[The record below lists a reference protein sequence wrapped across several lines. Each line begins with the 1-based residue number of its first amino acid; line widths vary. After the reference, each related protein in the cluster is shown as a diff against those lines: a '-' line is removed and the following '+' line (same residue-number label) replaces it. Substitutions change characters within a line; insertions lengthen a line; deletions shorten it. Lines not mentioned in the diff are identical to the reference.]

1 MRSFKTKTIR
11 KNLVK
16 WGISPT
22 SDCSFCL
29 LPKTLFH
36 VISCYIAYLE
46 QGRYT
51 WRHDHI
57 LNFLTMIFQSVR
69 DSIIYV
75 DLPGFTSP
83 TAITGDHLR
92 SDVLL
97 VLPNK
102 CIYILELTVGFESNI
117 RKDSHRE
124 HEKYQNLVRQ
134 QEHLFSIVKYINLSI
149 STLGVLDQ
157 LSLGFLDML
166 KDLNYNSSA
175 RNCILQK
182 ISTIAIQSTY
192 YIFCSRN
199 KDWNNSELL
208 VLQLY
213 LSISFL
219 LSFFYILVYVVA
231 FQVKFVNL
239 SISVLGIFGT
249 SSESLLLMLDFHFDE
264 TIKQNV
270 MLKTMNISS

>member
-1 MRSFKTKTIR
+1 
-11 KNLVK
+11 
-16 WGISPT
+16 
-22 SDCSFCL
+22 
-29 LPKTLFH
+29 
-36 VISCYIAYLE
+36 
-46 QGRYT
+46 
-51 WRHDHI
+51 
-57 LNFLTMIFQSVR
+57 MIFQSVR

-92 SDVLL
+92 PDVLL

-134 QEHLFSIVKYINLSI
+134 QEPLFSIVKYINLSI

-175 RNCILQK
+175 RNYILQK

-231 FQVKFVNL
+231 FQVKFVSL

-264 TIKQNV
+264 KIKQNV